1 MIEFCRFG
9 QRSTIS
15 RCDECASESI
25 FKMIKWPLH
34 ATQPRLFSLAKEQ
47 NGFLFS
53 SQCTYLAH
61 RFCIFCI
68 TVRIDSFHFRNLPML
83 AFVNVIGNHF
93 FNIFF
98 FLFFFNIFFFFVV
111 FLFLVLSICFFF
123 FAAGDFIFPFLQF
136 ISGEEKFFIN
146 GM

>member
-34 ATQPRLFSLAKEQ
+34 ATQPRLFSLAKEP

-68 TVRIDSFHFRNLPML
+68 TVRINSFQLRNLPML

-93 FNIFF
+93 FNTFF
-98 FLFFFNIFFFFVV
+98 FSIFLQHLLLLLRCIFIFSVIN
-111 FLFLVLSICFFF
+111 LFLLFCSRRLYFSISSVYQRRRKNFY
-123 FAAGDFIFPFLQF
+123 
-136 ISGEEKFFIN
+136 
-146 GM
+146 